1 MNEYIFPLIVCSFDL
16 IVGIMLGYTQAKRK
30 YFGVFDEAMLKNR
43 VEIEDDG
50 ETTVFYFEAPEH
62 KGKIKSVLVGDC
74 DRVRVFEEKEI
85 I

>member
-1 MNEYIFPLIVCSFDL
+1 MIPFLSCLFCALIGFC
-16 IVGIMLGYTQAKRK
+16 VGMMMKPDQVTKVSYG
-30 YFGVFDEAMLKNR
+30 